1 MTKKN
6 GTKSNRHRKMLAASF
21 SVMLIISFTVIAVAK
36 FYKEENVKTVLSG
49 DNIAS
54 YHLEL
59 VGTGKETTLTQELLL
74 ADLNPGDIRTVEF
87 FVTNG
92 NEEKK
97 LYSDVSMDY
106 TIQIVHT
113 SNIPLIYE
121 LYNGAGKKI
130 NPVSV
135 TETGE
140 KYNNTGVYINYE
152 NDNSGKLFT
161 LKTASDDSDK
171 VSSHKYTLK
180 IIWPKNDE
188 SADFKYVK
196 EIDFLSI
203 NINAYEHNPLKNN

>member
-6 GTKSNRHRKMLAASF
+6 GTKSNKNRKMLAVSF

-36 FYKEENVKTVLSG
+36 FYKEENTETVLSG

-54 YHLEL
+54 YHMEL

-74 ADLNPGDIRTVEF
+74 ADLNPGDTKNVVF

-113 SNIPLIYE
+113 NNIPLIYE
-121 LYNGAGKKI
+121 QIGR
-130 NPVSV
+130 
-135 TETGE
+135 
-140 KYNNTGVYINYE
+140 
-152 NDNSGKLFT
+152 
-161 LKTASDDSDK
+161 ASCRER
-171 VSSHKYTLK
+171 V
-180 IIWPKNDE
+180 
-188 SADFKYVK
+188 
-196 EIDFLSI
+196 
-203 NINAYEHNPLKNN
+203 

>member
-6 GTKSNRHRKMLAASF
+6 DTKSNKNRKMLAVSF

-36 FYKEENVKTVLSG
+36 FYKEENTETVLTG

-54 YHLEL
+54 YHMEL
-59 VGTGKETTLTQELLL
+59 VGNGKETTLTQELLL
-74 ADLNPGDIRTVEF
+74 ADLNPGDTKNVVF

-106 TIQIVHT
+106 TIQIIHT

-121 LYNGAGKKI
+121 LYDEAGKKI
-130 NPVSV
+130 KPSDI

-140 KYNNTGVYINYE
+140 KYNNTGVYMNYE

-161 LKTASDDSDK
+161 LKTSSEDSDK
-171 VSSHKYTLK
+171 VISHKYTLK
-180 IIWPKNDE
+180 IIWPKTDE
-188 SADFKYVK
+188 SADFRYVK
-196 EIDFLSI
+196 ELDFLYI

>member
-6 GTKSNRHRKMLAASF
+6 SIKSNRKRLAASF
-21 SVMLIISFTVIAVAK
+21 SVMLIISFTVIAVAR
-36 FYKEENVKTVLSG
+36 FYKEEHIKTVLGG
-49 DNIAS
+49 DIIAT
-54 YHLEL
+54 YHMEL
-59 VGTGKETTLTQELLL
+59 AGTGKETTLTQELLL
-74 ADLNPGDIRTVEF
+74 ADLNPGDTKTVEF

-106 TIQIVHT
+106 TMQIVHT
-113 SNIPLIYE
+113 NNIPLIYE
-121 LYNGAGKKI
+121 LYNEAGRKI
-130 NPVSV
+130 NPAGIM
-135 TETGE
+135 ETGE

-152 NDNSGKLFT
+152 NDDSGKKFT
-161 LKTASDDSDK
+161 LKTDSEDPDK
-171 VSSHKYTLK
+171 VISHKYTLK

-196 EIDFLSI
+196 EIDFLYI